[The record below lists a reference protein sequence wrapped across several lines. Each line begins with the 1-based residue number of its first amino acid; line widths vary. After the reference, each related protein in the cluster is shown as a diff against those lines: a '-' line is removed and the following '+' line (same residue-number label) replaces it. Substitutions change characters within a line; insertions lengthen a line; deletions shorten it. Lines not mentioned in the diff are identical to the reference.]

1 MSILKIISDTSCTV
15 RCDFQKVGDIQAGE
29 LFKLQLK
36 KGCYILEFLVEDIVI
51 CSMDYTIETN
61 DEEPLL
67 RLNIKEQA
75 EKKIREQKFIR
86 NKSTKVNI
94 YLDDDRY
101 ILDCEAND
109 PVVVPKEFE
118 LYYKSVDGQ
127 YLEDEAGYIPFITAI
142 VEEKIQDG
150 ETKNDIKILYGSLN
164 KFGEVVIK
172 PIYTKPV
179 VFYNNEIART
189 AKDYCL
195 IHLNHYGEEVA
206 LSYLNTEEFEITAPL
221 DKEDN
226 LFIAKSIEDDSCF
239 GVVRYDK
246 KIIVALSNKTIYK
259 NIGDYIWALKGDT
272 LSIYNNEGKWI
283 KSIRNVDLGEIELP
297 YRRRHQDYVFVHKEA
312 VAVRV
317 SGYWGLYDFEGNVLF
332 PHIFEQLDSY
342 WIDNDGCHSG
352 IYYGSSP
359 LMFVRKKN
367 GGYGIININ
376 VFDKSD
382 GIRDVNDIKEII
394 PCKYDALYSN
404 NGKKI
409 EEFKGNFFQW
419 DEQGDN
425 GNSSFVH
432 GIGDN
437 IFFVKHQNN
446 LLECD
451 YFYNEMLSY
460 GKKDKEEHFVCK
472 KFNQYHYIDEDGNP
486 HLREIH
492 GDQGSYDKEELI
504 NTSRHVLVYSEDG
517 FFIIGCDETFEGDLV
532 VPEGIEHIADRAF
545 ANCKLTSVYI
555 PNSVTSIGCS
565 AFCGCSRLTSVT
577 IPSSV
582 TSIEDSAF
590 RDCSGLTS
598 VTIPNSVTSIGN
610 LAFHGCCCLTS
621 VTIPSSVTSIGDNA
635 FFGCG
640 GLSSVT
646 IPNSVTSI
654 GDGTFNNCYGL
665 TSITIPSS
673 VTSIGNSAFKG
684 CSSLTSVTIPNSVTS
699 IGGEAFEG
707 CSGLTSIVIPNNV
720 TSIGY
725 SAFQDCSGL
734 TSITIPNSV
743 MSIGH
748 EAFDGTGWYNN
759 RGDGLLYLDYW
770 LLGYK
775 GNEPIGQL
783 TTYEGTKGIGDG
795 AFCGCAGLTSVMIPS
810 SVTSIGN
817 SAFEGCSGLTSIT
830 IPGSVTSIGNSAFK
844 GCSSL
849 TSVTIPN
856 SVTSIGHEAFD
867 GCSALTSITIPNGV
881 TSIGKWA
888 FENCSALTSVTIPDS
903 VTSIEDG
910 TFSRCSSLNSIT
922 IPGSVT
928 SIGYCAFSNCS
939 VLTSIMIPS
948 SVTSIGT
955 WAFSNCSSLISIMI
969 PNSVMSIC
977 SNVFWDCDNLKE
989 IIIPKGT
996 RAKFEEMLPDQ
1007 KDKLVVQEQMAKKG
1021 TKDRMLFFDTET
1033 TGIPLNYKAPS
1044 SDTQNWPRLVQLAW
1058 ILTDKEGTRIHT
1070 GNLVIKPDGF
1080 VIPAD
1085 ATKVHGITTQ
1095 RAKEE
1100 GVPLAEVI
1108 ERFKS
1113 DLDMATYIVG
1123 HNIEFDKKIVGAE
1136 MIRLGMKDE
1145 LEKKK
1150 SYCTMQSSIDFCKI
1164 PGKYGYK
1171 YPKLQELYKKLFGS
1185 EFENAHDAM
1194 SDIEATEKCFW
1205 ELKKRKLI

>member
-109 PVVVPKEFE
+109 PVVVPKEFD

-142 VEEKIQDG
+142 VEEKNQDG

-394 PCKYDALYSN
+394 PCKYDAIFSN
-404 NGKKI
+404 DGKRI
-409 EEFKGNFFQW
+409 ELLKENFFQW
-419 DEQGDN
+419 EEQCDN
-425 GNSSFVH
+425 GNSCVVH
-432 GIGDN
+432 GIGDS
-437 IFFVKHQNN
+437 IFFVKHQEN

-451 YFYNEMLSY
+451 YFYIEMLSF
-460 GKKDKEEHFVCK
+460 GEKDKEEHFVCK
-472 KFNQYHYIDEDGNP
+472 EFNQYQYIDEDGNP
-486 HLREIH
+486 HLRGKNRDKSSI
-492 GDQGSYDKEELI
+492 DKEELI
-504 NTSRHVLVYSEDG
+504 NTSRHALIYSEDG
-517 FFIIGCDETFEGDLV
+517 ISIIGCNETFEGDLI
-532 VPEGIEHIADRAF
+532 VPEGIRYITEHAF
-545 ANCKLTSVYI
+545 VNCKLTSVYI
-555 PNSVTSIGCS
+555 PNSVIGIGTG
-565 AFCGCSRLTSVT
+565 AFRCCRSLTSVT
-577 IPSSV
+577 IGNSV
-582 TSIEDSAF
+582 ESIGDSAF
-590 RDCSGLTS
+590 EGCSGLTS
-598 VTIPNSVTSIGN
+598 VTIPNSVTSIGAC
-610 LAFHGCCCLTS
+610 AFYYCSGLTS
-621 VTIPSSVTSIGDNA
+621 I
-635 FFGCG
+635 
-640 GLSSVT
+640 T

-654 GDGTFNNCYGL
+654 GLRAFEGCSGLTSVTIPNSLTSIGEEAFCCCSGL
-665 TSITIPSS
+665 TSIVVEEGNTKYDSRNICNAIIESSSNTLIAGCKNTTIPNS
-673 VTSIGNSAFKG
+673 VTAIGSYAFLR
-684 CSSLTSVTIPNSVTS
+684 CSGLTSVTIPNSVTS
-699 IGGEAFEG
+699 IGKGAFKY
-707 CSGLTSIVIPNNV
+707 CSGLTSVTIPNSV
-720 TSIGY
+720 TSIEEY
-725 SAFQDCSGL
+725 VFSDCSGL

-743 MSIGH
+743 
-748 EAFDGTGWYNN
+748 
-759 RGDGLLYLDYW
+759 
-770 LLGYK
+770 
-775 GNEPIGQL
+775 
-783 TTYEGTKGIGDG
+783 
-795 AFCGCAGLTSVMIPS
+795 
-810 SVTSIGN
+810 TSIGAW
-817 SAFEGCSGLTSIT
+817 AFSGCSGLTSIT
-830 IPGSVTSIGNSAFK
+830 IPNSVTSIGTCAFR
-844 GCSSL
+844 GCSGL

-856 SVTSIGHEAFD
+856 SVRSIEVGAFSL
-867 GCSALTSITIPNGV
+867 CSGLTSITIPN
-881 TSIGKWA
+881 
-888 FENCSALTSVTIPDS
+888 S
-903 VTSIEDG
+903 VTSIEGEAFDG
-910 TFSRCSSLNSIT
+910 CPGLTSIT
-922 IPGSVT
+922 IPNSVT
-928 SIGYCAFSNCS
+928 LIGKR
-939 VLTSIMIPS
+939 
-948 SVTSIGT
+948 
-955 WAFSNCSSLISIMI
+955 
-969 PNSVMSIC
+969 
-977 SNVFWDCDNLKE
+977 VFLECVNLKE

-996 RAKFEEMLPDQ
+996 RKKFEDMLPDQ
-1007 KDKLVVQEQMAKKG
+1007 KDKLVEYEQLTIKR
-1021 TKDRMLFFDTET
+1021 TKDNKTFFFFDTET
-1033 TGIPLNYKAPS
+1033 TGVPLNYKAPS
-1044 SDTQNWPRLVQLAW
+1044 SDTNNWPRLVQLAW
-1058 ILTDKEGTRIHT
+1058 ILTDQEGNRIHT
-1070 GNLVIKPDGF
+1070 GNLIVKPEGF
-1080 VIPAD
+1080 IIPTD
-1085 ATKVHGITTQ
+1085 ATRVHGITTQ

-1108 ERFKS
+1108 EQFNA
-1113 DLDMATYIVG
+1113 DLDVANYIVG
-1123 HNIEFDKKIVGAE
+1123 HNIDFDKKIVGAE

-1171 YPKLQELYKKLFGS
+1171 YPKLQELYRKLFDRD
-1185 EFENAHDAM
+1185 FEDAHNAM

-1205 ELKKRKLI
+1205 ELLKRKLVILE

>member
-109 PVVVPKEFE
+109 PVVVPKEFD

-127 YLEDEAGYIPFITAI
+127 YLEDEAGYIPFNIAI
-142 VEEKIQDG
+142 VEEKNQDG

-172 PIYTKPV
+172 PIYTTPV
-179 VFYNNEIART
+179 IFFNDAIART
-189 AKDYCL
+189 ARWPYAIL
-195 IHLNHYGEEVA
+195 LNHFGEEVA

-221 DKEDN
+221 DKEGN

-259 NIGDYIWALKGDT
+259 NTGDYIWALKGDT
-272 LSIYNNEGKWI
+272 LSIYNNEGKWV
-283 KSIRNVDLGEIELP
+283 KSIRYVDLGEIELR
-297 YRRRHQDYVFVHKEA
+297 YRNKHEDYVFVHKEA

-317 SGYWGLYDFEGNVLF
+317 SGYWGVYDFDGDVKI
-332 PHIFEQLDSY
+332 PHIYKLLDAY
-342 WIDNDGCHSG
+342 WVYSDYDYESGKEFLTGDG
-352 IYYGSSP
+352 YGSSP
-359 LMFVRKKN
+359 LMFVKKKN

-376 VFDKSD
+376 VFDVTN
-382 GIRDVNDIKEII
+382 GILDINNIKEVI
-394 PCKYDALYSN
+394 PCKYDAVYSN
-404 NGKKI
+404 DGKRI
-409 EEFKGNFFQW
+409 EELKENFFQHY
-419 DEQGDN
+419 EQDN
-425 GNSSFVH
+425 DRNWVE
-432 GIGDN
+432 GIGDD
-437 IFFVKHQNN
+437 IFFVKYYDG
-446 LLECD
+446 LMECD
-451 YFYNEMLSY
+451 YFCTQMLRY

-472 KFNQYHYIDEDGNP
+472 ELFNEQHYIDEDGNP
-486 HLREIH
+486 HLR
-492 GDQGSYDKEELI
+492 GKQGNQRFFDKEKFI
-504 NTSRHVLVYSEDG
+504 NTSRHALVYSEDG
-517 FFIIGCDETFEGDLV
+517 LSIIGCDETFEGDLI
-532 VPEGIEHIADRAF
+532 VPEGIEHIVEYAFDR
-545 ANCKLTSVYI
+545 CKLTSIYIPISLTSIDNWAFSDCSTLTSVHISDIAAWCKIVFGDSFSNPLLYARHLCLEEVEITDLAI
-555 PNSVTSIGCS
+555 PNSVTSIGNRTFVCS
-565 AFCGCSRLTSVT
+565 GLTSVT

-582 TSIEDSAF
+582 TSIGDYAFSGCSELTSVTIPNSVTSIGNWAFSGCSRLTSVTIPNSVTSIGYSAF
-590 RDCSGLTS
+590 SKCSELTSVTISNSVSSIADGAFCQCSGLTS
-598 VTIPNSVTSIGN
+598 VTIPNSVTSIG
-610 LAFHGCCCLTS
+610 
-621 VTIPSSVTSIGDNA
+621 D
-635 FFGCG
+635 
-640 GLSSVT
+640 
-646 IPNSVTSI
+646 
-654 GDGTFNNCYGL
+654 
-665 TSITIPSS
+665 
-673 VTSIGNSAFKG
+673 SAFSY
-684 CSSLTSVTIPNSVTS
+684 CY
-699 IGGEAFEG
+699 
-707 CSGLTSIVIPNNV
+707 GLTSIVIPNNV
-720 TSIGY
+720 TSIGDDAFERCERLTSVTIGSSVTTIGHNAFLGCHRLTSIAIPNSVTRIRS
-725 SAFQDCSGL
+725 SAFQGCSGL
-734 TSITIPNSV
+734 TSVKIGNSVTIIENGAFFGCSSLLSITIPNSVTNIRREVFRCCRSLTSIIIPNSV
-743 MSIGH
+743 MSIG
-748 EAFDGTGWYNN
+748 
-759 RGDGLLYLDYW
+759 
-770 LLGYK
+770 
-775 GNEPIGQL
+775 
-783 TTYEGTKGIGDG
+783 
-795 AFCGCAGLTSVMIPS
+795 
-810 SVTSIGN
+810 
-817 SAFEGCSGLTSIT
+817 
-830 IPGSVTSIGNSAFK
+830 
-844 GCSSL
+844 
-849 TSVTIPN
+849 
-856 SVTSIGHEAFD
+856 
-867 GCSALTSITIPNGV
+867 
-881 TSIGKWA
+881 
-888 FENCSALTSVTIPDS
+888 DS
-903 VTSIEDG
+903 V
-910 TFSRCSSLNSIT
+910 FR
-922 IPGSVT
+922 
-928 SIGYCAFSNCS
+928 
-939 VLTSIMIPS
+939 
-948 SVTSIGT
+948 
-955 WAFSNCSSLISIMI
+955 
-969 PNSVMSIC
+969 
-977 SNVFWDCDNLKE
+977 DCDNLKE

-996 RAKFEEMLPDQ
+996 KAKFEELLPDQ
-1007 KDKLVVQEQMAKKG
+1007 KDKLVEQEEM
-1021 TKDRMLFFDTET
+1021 TNNETMDRILYFDTET
-1033 TGIPLNYKAPS
+1033 TGVPLNYKAPS
-1044 SDTQNWPRLVQLAW
+1044 SDTNNWPRLVQLAW
-1058 ILTDKEGTRIHT
+1058 ILTDEEGTRIHT